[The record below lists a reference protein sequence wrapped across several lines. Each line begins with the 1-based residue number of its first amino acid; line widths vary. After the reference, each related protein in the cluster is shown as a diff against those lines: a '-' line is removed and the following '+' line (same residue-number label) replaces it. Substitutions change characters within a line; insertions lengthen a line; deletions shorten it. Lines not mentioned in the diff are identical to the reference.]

1 LLERQRETNYL
12 LKGLQDKVL
21 LLEDKTKDKKQMTK
35 DMTQA
40 NKWHIKNIINKIFKR
55 KGET

>member
-1 LLERQRETNYL
+1 
-12 LKGLQDKVL
+12 
-21 LLEDKTKDKKQMTK
+21 LLEDKTKDKKQMTN

-40 NKWHIKNIINKIFKR
+40 NKWHIKNIINKLFKR